1 MDILTNCPN
10 CGAPVD
16 LAATSC
22 AYCDTPYT
30 WRAGAAPVYTDAP
43 PDYQDP
49 EQILRGLAAGIMTQ
63 NEARAMLG
71 LPPL

>member
-30 WRAGAAPVYTDAP
+30 WRAGAAPAYTDGLTAYWA
-43 PDYQDP
+43 D
-49 EQILRGLAAGIMTQ
+49 EILRGLAAGIMTPS
-63 NEARAMLG
+63 EARAMLG
-71 LPPL
+71 LPLA

>member
-30 WRAGAAPVYTDAP
+30 WRAAAAPAPADGLDAC
-43 PDYQDP
+43 QV
-49 EQILRGLAAGIMTQ
+49 EKITRALAAGIMTQ
-63 NEARAMLG
+63 NQARAMLG
-71 LPPL
+71 LPPV